1 MINSENKGEI
11 VIYKN
16 ENGNISFEAKL
27 EDETIWLTQDMMAK
41 LFETTVPNINMHIK
55 NVYDEEEL
63 EQNRTVKDFLIV
75 RKEGSR
81 NVSRKLAFYNLDMIL
96 SIGYRIKS
104 KTATQFR
111 KWATSV
117 LKDYMT
123 KGYVINEK
131 KLKEEQDKVKTLQS
145 AINILSRSLTNQTD
159 NLKDAQN
166 IAKLLDNFAQ
176 GLDLLDNFDHKT
188 LDTKGNNE
196 KEAVRIS
203 EEEFLKVIDKMKS
216 EFATDVFAN
225 PKDKSFSSSVN
236 QIYQTFDSQE
246 LYPTLEEKAA
256 MLLYLITKNHSFSD
270 GNKRIAASCFLYF
283 LDKNNILYKNNM
295 PIIDSAT
302 LFALTLLIA
311 ESNPQEMETIKNVVL
326 SVLNRGGVFN
336 G

>member
-1 MINSENKGEI
+1 
-11 VIYKN
+11 
-16 ENGNISFEAKL
+16 
-27 EDETIWLTQDMMAK
+27 
-41 LFETTVPNINMHIK
+41 
-55 NVYDEEEL
+55 
-63 EQNRTVKDFLIV
+63 
-75 RKEGSR
+75 
-81 NVSRKLAFYNLDMIL
+81 MIL
-96 SIGYRIKS
+96 SVGYRIKS

-145 AINILSRSLTNQTD
+145 TISILSRSLTNRID
-159 NLKDAQN
+159 NLDEAQN

-176 GLDLLDNFDHKT
+176 GLDLLDNFDHKM
-188 LDTKGNNE
+188 LDSKGKNE

-203 EEEFLKVIDKMKS
+203 EEEFLQVIDKMKS
-216 EFATDVFAN
+216 EFSSDVFAN

-283 LDKNNILYKNNM
+283 MDKNNILYKNNM
-295 PIIDSAT
+295 PIIDNAT

-311 ESNPQEMETIKNVVL
+311 ESNPNEMETIKNVVL
-326 SVLNRGGVFN
+326 SVLNRGENV
-336 G
+336 